1 LDRQARAR
9 EKGRKEEEE
18 EEGLYTLACIGMR
31 TQEKKMNR
39 GSLLADGRYR
49 IRKELNRGGTAVV
62 YDADDLEKGMRVA
75 LKVMNTRDGVM
86 TMPIKQV
93 KREVEIASSM
103 RHPNIVQLIDVFAEG
118 TQLVIVW
125 ELVSGPDL
133 LDLLNACNG
142 RMTEKQ
148 AAHYFRQIHMG
159 VTFLHDNGLCHRDL
173 KPENC
178 MVDAKTDTLKIIDFG
193 LSKHLESA
201 VTLGVGTP
209 DYMAPEMLG
218 YGGSKNQRQ
227 VHHQQPPYL
236 GSNSSKKLYDARA
249 VDVWAMGVMLYLM
262 VAGVYPFEDPENPD
276 NVACTLQNVRDGRI
290 RPLPADISHHCA
302 DLIVRMLHKKSSK
315 RLTLAS
321 VLQHPWIK
329 INSISNKSSGR
340 ELERKKSKEITRRAS
355 DIKKHRISSSGNS
368 KKSSSSRSGARL
380 EEKDSSG
387 SKSKSKGSSSGFNK
401 LMSRFSHLNFS
412 S

>member
-1 LDRQARAR
+1 
-9 EKGRKEEEE
+9 
-18 EEGLYTLACIGMR
+18 
-31 TQEKKMNR
+31 MNR
-39 GSLLADGRYR
+39 GDLLAEGRYR

-62 YDADDLEKGMRVA
+62 YAADDLKTGTKVA

-118 TQLVIVW
+118 TRLVIVW

-148 AAHYFRQIHMG
+148 AAHYFKQIHLG
-159 VTFLHDNGLCHRDL
+159 VTFLHQNGLCHRDL

-218 YGGSKNQRQ
+218 YGGKKNQRQ
-227 VHHQQPPYL
+227 IHHQNPYDD
-236 GSNSSKKLYDARA
+236 KKMYDARA

-262 VAGVYPFEDPENPD
+262 VAGVYPFEDPSNPD

-290 RPLPADISHHCA
+290 RPLPADVSHQCA
-302 DLIVRMLHKKSSK
+302 DLIVRMLHKKSLK
-315 RLTLAS
+315 RLTLDQ
-321 VLQHPWIK
+321 VILHPWIK
-329 INSISNKSSGR
+329 LNSPQRSDLAVS
-340 ELERKKSKEITRRAS
+340 KSKEMKQITRKAS
-355 DIKKHRISSSGNS
+355 DIKKHRTSAEGKMHKTSSQLLAQIDKTMSS
-368 KKSSSSRSGARL
+368 KSNKSNGSSSSS
-380 EEKDSSG
+380 
-387 SKSKSKGSSSGFNK
+387 FNK
-401 LMSRFSHLNFS
+401 LMSRLSFKST
-412 S
+412 

>member
-1 LDRQARAR
+1 
-9 EKGRKEEEE
+9 
-18 EEGLYTLACIGMR
+18 
-31 TQEKKMNR
+31 
-39 GSLLADGRYR
+39 
-49 IRKELNRGGTAVV
+49 
-62 YDADDLEKGMRVA
+62 
-75 LKVMNTRDGVM
+75 
-86 TMPIKQV
+86 
-93 KREVEIASSM
+93 M

-148 AAHYFRQIHMG
+148 ASHYFKQIHMG

-218 YGGSKNQRQ
+218 YGASKNQRQ
-227 VHHQQPPYL
+227 VHHHPYV

-302 DLIVRMLHKKSSK
+302 DLIARMLHKKSSK
-315 RLTLAS
+315 RLTLDQ

-329 INSISNKSSGR
+329 INSMSAKKDSSSKSGEFGR
-340 ELERKKSKEITRRAS
+340 NASKEITRRAS
-355 DIKKHRISSSGNS
+355 DIKKHRISSGSSKKSSTRGMRLEEKLS
-368 KKSSSSRSGARL
+368 ERKEDKKSSSSS
-380 EEKDSSG
+380 
-387 SKSKSKGSSSGFNK
+387 FNK

>member
-1 LDRQARAR
+1 
-9 EKGRKEEEE
+9 
-18 EEGLYTLACIGMR
+18 
-31 TQEKKMNR
+31 MNR

-62 YDADDLEKGMRVA
+62 YAADDLQNGSKVA

-148 AAHYFRQIHMG
+148 AAHYFKQIHMG

-178 MVDAKTDTLKIIDFG
+178 MVDAKNDVLKIIDFG

-218 YGGSKNQRQ
+218 YGGNKNQRQ
-227 VHHQQPPYL
+227 IHHQQQYM
-236 GSNSSKKLYDARA
+236 GASNSNKKLYDARA

-290 RPLPADISHHCA
+290 RPLPAGVSHQCA
-302 DLIVRMLHKKSSK
+302 DLIARMLHKKSAK
-315 RLTLAS
+315 RLTLDQ
-321 VLQHPWIK
+321 VLEHPWIK
-329 INSISNKSSGR
+329 INSIVKDT
-340 ELERKKSKEITRRAS
+340 RKNQLTKTKSKEITRKAS
-355 DIKKHRISSSGNS
+355 DIKKHRTSLGH
-368 KKSSSSRSGARL
+368 KKSSSSLLA
-380 EEKDSSG
+380 EEKYNGSSKAKAAK
-387 SKSKSKGSSSGFNK
+387 KSTNGSKGSSNSFRG
-401 LMSRFSHLNFS
+401 LMSTFTHLSFGGK
-412 S
+412 

>member
-1 LDRQARAR
+1 MSALP
-9 EKGRKEEEE
+9 
-18 EEGLYTLACIGMR
+18 
-31 TQEKKMNR
+31 R
-39 GSLLADGRYR
+39 GTLLADGRYR
-49 IRKELNRGGTAVV
+49 IRKELNRGGTAIV
-62 YDADDLEKGMRVA
+62 YASDDLKTGTKVA

-86 TMPIKQV
+86 TMPIRQV

-103 RHPNIVQLIDVFAEG
+103 KHPNIVQLIDVFAEG

-125 ELVSGPDL
+125 ELVTGPDL

-148 AAHYFRQIHMG
+148 AAHYFRQIHLG

-218 YGGSKNQRQ
+218 YGGRGQGK
-227 VHHQQPPYL
+227 VQPHAM
-236 GSNSSKKLYDARA
+236 GSSKLYDARA

-262 VAGVYPFEDPENPD
+262 VAGVYPFEDPNNPD

-290 RPLPADISHHCA
+290 RPLPADVSHQCA
-302 DLIVRMLHKKSSK
+302 DLIVRMLHKKIAK
-315 RLTLAS
+315 RLTLEQT
-321 VLQHPWIK
+321 LLHPWIK
-329 INSISNKSSGR
+329 MNVAALETSRSKGKAKSEMR
-340 ELERKKSKEITRRAS
+340 ELARKAS
-355 DIKKHRISSSGNS
+355 DQKRKRTASSNS
-368 KKSSSSRSGARL
+368 HPARRTSSAILEGLDAELMKTQSSR
-380 EEKDSSG
+380 G
-387 SKSKSKGSSSGFNK
+387 SKSTRSKSSKSSTGFNK
-401 LMSRFSHLNFS
+401 LMNSLKLF
-412 S
+412 

>member
-1 LDRQARAR
+1 
-9 EKGRKEEEE
+9 
-18 EEGLYTLACIGMR
+18 
-31 TQEKKMNR
+31 MNR
-39 GSLLADGRYR
+39 GTLLADGRYR

-62 YDADDLEKGMRVA
+62 YAADDLQTGEKVA
-75 LKVMNTRDGVM
+75 LKAMNTRDGVM

-159 VTFLHDNGLCHRDL
+159 VTFLHENGLCHRDL

-178 MVDAKTDTLKIIDFG
+178 MVDAKEDTLKIIDFG

-218 YGGSKNQRQ
+218 YGGGAAKGRGQ
-227 VHHQQPPYL
+227 VQAA
-236 GSNSSKKLYDARA
+236 GSVMGGNGKMYDARA

-262 VAGVYPFEDPENPD
+262 VAGVYPFEDPQNPD

-290 RPLPADISHHCA
+290 RPLPADVSHQCA
-302 DLIVRMLHKKSSK
+302 DLIVRMLHKKTSK
-315 RLTLAS
+315 RLTLDQ

-329 INSISNKSSGR
+329 INGAHGSFRKLSKKS
-340 ELERKKSKEITRRAS
+340 SKEITRRAS
-355 DIKKHRISSSGNS
+355 DLKHQRVSNAAAAA
-368 KKSSSSRSGARL
+368 KTNTNDFRKSSSKLLSEVDKVASARKSQGSNASRS
-380 EEKDSSG
+380 S
-387 SKSKSKGSSSGFNK
+387 SKGFKSIMHR
-401 LMSRFSHLNFS
+401 LSHLSFT
-412 S
+412 